1 MFRME
6 PATTARISNAC
17 LRDTVYCQDPSLDER
32 YLCTLPYGIHRGT
45 EEMMGAL
52 TGRWFQLQYR

>member
-1 MFRME
+1 LEWNHAIGADIPRQSAHYAYCHE
-6 PATTARISNAC
+6 PI
-17 LRDTVYCQDPSLDER
+17 LDRNEFIGM
-32 YLCTLPYGIHRGT
+32 LPYRIHRGT